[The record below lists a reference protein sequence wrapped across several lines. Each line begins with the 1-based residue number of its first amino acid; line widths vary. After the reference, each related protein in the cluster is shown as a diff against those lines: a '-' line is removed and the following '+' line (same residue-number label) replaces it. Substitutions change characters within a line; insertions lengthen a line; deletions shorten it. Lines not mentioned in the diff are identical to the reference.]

1 MRMLRILVAAAAL
14 SLLAAP
20 ALTYADGSP
29 ACKEKCKQAEHCKG
43 KCPGGEQ
50 CKEKCKQTDQCKG
63 KCLGGEQCKEK
74 CKQAEHCKQKHANDG
89 CKQDLAKCPMNVQK

>member
-29 ACKEKCKQAEHCKG
+29 ACKEKCKQAEQCKG

-50 CKEKCKQTDQCKG
+50 CKDQCKDP
-63 KCLGGEQCKEK
+63 
-74 CKQAEHCKQKHANDG
+74 EHCKQKQANGG
-89 CKQDLAKCPMNVQK
+89 CKQDPSKCPMKGK